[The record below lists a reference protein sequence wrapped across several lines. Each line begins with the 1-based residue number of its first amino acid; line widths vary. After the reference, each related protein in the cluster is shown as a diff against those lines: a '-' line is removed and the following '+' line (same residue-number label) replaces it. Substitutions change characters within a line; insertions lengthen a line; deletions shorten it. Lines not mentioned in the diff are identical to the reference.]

1 MLGIGRGPRSPSATA
16 IRTLCT
22 YPGSNSWPRRSFG
35 FCAGAVFHQIPEE
48 RLASPALSRASK
60 DCLLGCKALRRL
72 RMLPLAVK
80 KKQTTAAA
88 EARVI
93 NTLAQQ
99 LRIKPHTATADAK
112 RICTN
117 MGLSLSVSGFRR
129 VWQRARMEAGLV
141 VKIKRKNPSR
151 VRRLQGSSR
160 FLRVRSV

>member
-1 MLGIGRGPRSPSATA
+1 
-16 IRTLCT
+16 
-22 YPGSNSWPRRSFG
+22 
-35 FCAGAVFHQIPEE
+35 
-48 RLASPALSRASK
+48 
-60 DCLLGCKALRRL
+60 
-72 RMLPLAVK
+72 MLPLAVK